1 MAWCRLR
8 ADIPESDA
16 RPRILGH
23 DIVLVLR
30 TESFPQAS
38 SRRLFP
44 QGMKQIVTLALSI
57 FVLCSIVHCF
67 LFVNWVTAAKSPAM
81 VESACHGK
89 ISRTMQFLR

>member
-1 MAWCRLR
+1 MAGCRLR

-30 TESFPQAS
+30 PESFPQAI

-44 QGMKQIVTLALSI
+44 QGMKQIDTLALSI
-57 FVLCSIVHCF
+57 FVLCSIVHYF
-67 LFVNWVTAAKSPAM
+67 HFVNWVTAAKSPVM

>member
-1 MAWCRLR
+1 MARCRLR

-23 DIVLVLR
+23 DIVILLR
-30 TESFPQAS
+30 PESFPQAI

-44 QGMKQIVTLALSI
+44 QGIKQIVCLALSI

-67 LFVNWVTAAKSPAM
+67 LFVNWVIEAKSLAM
-81 VESACHGK
+81 VESAGHGK
-89 ISRTMQFLR
+89 ISRIMQFLR